1 MDKKLPGGFFIL
13 KTGFEIDLECFQQ
26 VVAVSFIIS
35 QKIHE
40 FLFTK
45 FQKICLGCKGI
56 KQIKY
61 RNIIVGIRTTV
72 LIKFTQFQCTL
83 CLCIIMGQLHNVSEV
98 IADAGKK
105 IIAIQNIQ
113 QLCLGILTLCTIA
126 AVYADNITLVSEGN
140 GARESWTESR

>member
-1 MDKKLPGGFFIL
+1 M
-13 KTGFEIDLECFQQ
+13 
-26 VVAVSFIIS
+26 SFIIS

-61 RNIIVGIRTTV
+61 RNIIVGIRTAV
-72 LIKFTQFQCTL
+72 LIQFTQFQCTL

-140 GARESWTESR
+140 GAGNHGQSLDNRLSRTGQGISRFVGYKKQKIF